1 VVDEEQDE
9 DVEEEAEVAEEEAPA
24 PAKVSVGDIE
34 QLVEYLLEEDMD
46 DEYGVQA
53 VAANLM
59 TLMEHLKR
67 AKGDERSVIEMRLA
81 ELYNDAKGI
90 EAELKKSK

>member
-1 VVDEEQDE
+1 
-9 DVEEEAEVAEEEAPA
+9 
-24 PAKVSVGDIE
+24 
-34 QLVEYLLEEDMD
+34 MD